1 MEEEKNIDIQ
11 QEQAPFE
18 EIEGCH
24 RRKVAIDLIKA
35 NIFAVVIMC
44 VVGIVLTALFF
55 LIWHDR
61 RPIRESTAS
70 LGPATPAEVG
80 RASASAFFGNTS
92 HPIAIATS
100 PCAYVLTSWRASCRA
115 SWWV

>member
-18 EIEGCH
+18 EIEGCR

-61 RPIRESTAS
+61 RPIRE
-70 LGPATPAEVG
+70 LYG
-80 RASASAFFGNTS
+80 
-92 HPIAIATS
+92 
-100 PCAYVLTSWRASCRA
+100 SCC
-115 SWWV
+115 S